1 MTLVNREL
9 RKKFRERSEMS
20 GKAPT
25 EMLEH
30 IMRMYVAGRLRVV
43 SPDKA
48 VPAFDLRKKK

>member
-1 MTLVNREL
+1 MVNREL

-43 SPDKA
+43 SPEKA
-48 VPAFDLRKKK
+48 VPAFDLRKNK